1 MAELLKSYELGD
13 MTASYLLNSKNQIV
27 LLLLPKEMKAELLS
41 QKNANAYERSS
52 LVHLQLSEDSA
63 GMFSNSF
70 KLSETLDRL
79 HYKSIT
85 EKEDEAAITVITTEE
100 SDEKF
105 GIRHYLT
112 YRKAEKGVEIYTEF
126 YNNSGRELRLEYL
139 TSVSLDALSPYL
151 NDEGSRKLVFHR
163 FKAGWS
169 MEGLLQS
176 DTLLRLGLEKAWGM
190 SGESI
195 KLGALGSRPVREYH
209 PYAALEDTEN
219 KVIWG
224 VYLAQNSSWQME
236 LTRVWNSVSLS
247 IGLPDSVFGL
257 WSKRICSNERFVS
270 PVSYVSV
277 TKGGI
282 AELSNRLL
290 SMRHSAIDALG
301 EENDMAISFNDYA
314 MTWGHPTE
322 EKMLAV
328 ADILKRGKTK
338 YLVMDANWYA
348 PYRAVGD
355 WNVNMEAFPD
365 GLKAYC
371 EKVRERGMIPGLWM
385 EFERAGNLAKIYTD
399 DSKMITK
406 DGHAIVG
413 HVINGGIGKYFDFR
427 KPEAVKYLDEKII
440 RLLKENNVGYLK
452 VDYNASMGAGI
463 DGEDSPGENLRAHM
477 QLVRDYFLKIKE
489 NVPGIVIENCAGGGC
504 RLEPSMMDIT
514 ELSSASD
521 THEVYEAAVVAAN
534 LHYLTPPRQ
543 NLIWA
548 SLHPEYSKERFSY
561 VISQTF
567 LGRLCWSGDIPGLRE
582 EQLQEMFD
590 AENFYEKVS
599 HIIRRGNSFIFRTDE
614 CSFHSPTG
622 TQVVIRYSESKD
634 EALAVVHH
642 FRNAQAMNIALDG
655 DYRIAEKLYP
665 DDTET
670 CGNIIHINP
679 GKDFSGN
686 VYYLSANEKPAY

>member
-1 MAELLKSYELGD
+1 MVTLLKSYALGD
-13 MTASYLLNSKNQIV
+13 MVATYWLNSRNRVV
-27 LLLLPKEMKAELLS
+27 LLLLPNGMNTDHISKKSESALEY
-41 QKNANAYERSS
+41 AS
-52 LVHLQLSEDSA
+52 LAHLQLSEDSA
-63 GMFSNSF
+63 GMYSNSF
-70 KLSETLDRL
+70 KFSETLDKLQYR
-79 HYKSIT
+79 SIT
-85 EKEDEAAITVITTEE
+85 EEADEETVTVIATEE
-100 SDEKF
+100 SDEHF
-105 GIRHYLT
+105 GIRHYLS
-112 YRKAEKGVEIYTEF
+112 YHRAEKGVEIHTEF
-126 YNNSGRELRLEYL
+126 YNHSGSELRLEYL

-151 NDEGSRKLVFHR
+151 DDDDSRKLVFHR

-176 DTLLRLGLEKAWGM
+176 DTLTQLGLEKAWGFTC
-190 SGESI
+190 ESL
-195 KLGALGSRPVREYH
+195 KLGALGSRPVRDYH
-209 PYAALEDTEN
+209 PYGALEDTEN
-219 KVIWG
+219 KVTWG
-224 VYLAQNSSWQME
+224 VYLSHNSSWQME
-236 LTRVWNSVSLS
+236 LTRIDHSISLS
-247 IGLPDSVFGL
+247 IGLADSIFGL
-257 WSKRICSNERFVS
+257 WSKRISDNGSFAS
-270 PVSYVSV
+270 PVAYVSV
-277 TKGGI
+277 VKGGI

-290 SMRHSAIDALG
+290 SMRHRAIDAVG
-301 EENDMAISFNDYA
+301 EKDDMAISFNDYI

-355 WNVNMEAFPD
+355 WNVNMEAYPD

-371 EKVRERGMIPGLWM
+371 KKVRDRGMIPGLWM

-406 DGHAIVG
+406 DGHAVVG
-413 HVINGGIGKYFDFR
+413 HVINGGIGKFFDFR
-427 KPEAVKYLDEKII
+427 KPETVQYLDEKII
-440 RLLKENNVGYLK
+440 RLLKENDVGYLK

-463 DGEDSPGENLRAHM
+463 DGDDSPGENLRAHM
-477 QLVRDYFLKIKE
+477 QLVREYFLKIKQ

-504 RLEPSMMDIT
+504 RLEPSMMNIT

-521 THEVYEAAVVAAN
+521 THEVYECAVVMAN
-534 LHYLTPPRQ
+534 LHYVSPPRQ

-561 VISQTF
+561 VISTAF
-567 LGRLCWSGDIPGLRE
+567 LGRLCWSGDILNLRE

-599 HIIRRGNSFIFRTDE
+599 HIIKRGDSYIFRTDE

-622 TQVVIRYSESKD
+622 TQAVVRYSEDRS
-634 EALAVVHH
+634 EALVVVHR
-642 FRNAQAMNIALDG
+642 FKNAQEMKLPLEGA
-655 DYRIAEKLYP
+655 YRIAEKLYP
-665 DDTET
+665 DDVTANKKT
-670 CGNIIHINP
+670 LHVTP

-686 VYYLSANEKPAY
+686 VYHLIAESKTH